1 MDRTRLN
8 IISTILGGAAILLVI
23 KGYNVP
29 EVNMTFYDSNPFGV
43 KRDAIVTAM
52 KWVSVAVALV
62 GICLRL
68 YVEIRGEILR
78 TRSRDWEGYHYIVF
92 CAFWI
97 IAVGIMVVVL
107 TGFGNQI
114 ARSKWEPVVIQGQRD
129 NFEHAKV
136 VAEHDGELNDRKEAE
151 RDIGIIEELL
161 EVESSG
167 DLRQRV
173 ERLQPMFATPPKYL
187 GKP

>member
-1 MDRTRLN
+1 MDRTQLN
-8 IISTILGGAAILLVI
+8 IISIILGGAAILLVI

-52 KWVSVAVALV
+52 KWVSALVALV

-68 YVEIRGEILR
+68 FVEIKGEGLR
-78 TRSRDWEGYHYIVF
+78 TRSRNWKGHHYVIF
-92 CAFWI
+92 CASWI
-97 IAVGIMVVVL
+97 IAIGIMVVVL
-107 TGFGNQI
+107 NELGNKI
-114 ARSKWEPVVIQGQRD
+114 ARSQWEPTVIQGQHD
-129 NFEHAKV
+129 NFEHAKF
-136 VAEHDGELNDRKEAE
+136 VAEHDGEPNERKEAE
-151 RDIGIIEELL
+151 HDLGIIEELL

-173 ERLQPMFATPPKYL
+173 ERLQPKFATHR
-187 GKP
+187 